1 MDVRMCASSPFN
13 HYGFR
18 GGGMGGGAQL
28 ERCDIEEGPGTH
40 IERGVGTLIERG
52 VGTNSVF
59 GLRIYQV

>member
-1 MDVRMCASSPFN
+1 MRPPHLTIMASE
-13 HYGFR
+13 GEAW
-18 GGGMGGGAQL
+18 GGAQL

-52 VGTNSVF
+52 GGTNSVF